1 MDFLLGLDVG
11 TTAVKAV
18 LFDLDGRPAASASQ
32 PISLITPHEGWVEQD
47 PQAMWQ
53 AVTVV
58 LRQVA
63 GSLKQH
69 DRVLA
74 LSQSSQGG
82 TTIPV
87 DSSCRPTYNAISWM
101 DQRAKDERLQIEANF
116 GAQEIYTTT
125 GWPLITALPLLH
137 ISWLRYKRPQVFQR
151 SRRFLFVNDFIGYLL
166 TGEFCM
172 DPSNASIT
180 QLLNLSSGDW
190 ENALLDLAGLKRDQL
205 SPLAPSGYVFGE
217 MTSAAEQATGLPAGI
232 PVANGAHDQ
241 YCTAIS
247 LDVTRPG
254 PVLLSCGTAW
264 VILAVPESLEVGLR
278 SGMAIS
284 RHAVEG
290 RLGALRSLGGV
301 GASSEWLLDNL
312 WSRPASGNEL
322 RGQRYQEFNHSVA
335 RSEPGAG
342 GLLFFPLAGGHT
354 EGYGMGRG
362 GFLHLSLKHTRDDIA
377 RAVMEGLAY
386 ELRWSIEEISS
397 AGVVVNKLK
406 MVAGAAR
413 SPIWPQII
421 SDVTGLTVIVPQ
433 VTEAASQG
441 AALLAGAGAGVFS
454 LPADTGKFAGAEKVF
469 EPNLEYQPR
478 YNALFEKYRSLCPLV
493 C

>member
-1 MDFLLGLDVG
+1 MHYLLGLDVG

-18 LFDLDGRPAASASQ
+18 LFDLDGSPAAAASQ
-32 PISLITPHEGWVEQD
+32 PISLITPQEGWVEQD
-47 PQAMWQ
+47 PQALWA
-53 AVTVV
+53 AVIAV

-63 GSLKQH
+63 GNLEPH

-87 DSSCRPTYNAISWM
+87 DDSCMPTFNAISWM
-101 DQRAKDERLQIEANF
+101 DQRANEERQHIEANI
-116 GAQEIYTTT
+116 GAQTVYETT

-137 ISWLRYKRPQVFQR
+137 ISWLRDKRPQVFKR

-180 QLLNLSSGDW
+180 QLFNVASGDW
-190 ENALLDLAGLKRDQL
+190 EERLLDLAGLEREQL
-205 SPLAPSGYVFGE
+205 SPLAPSGYVFGAL
-217 MTSAAEQATGLPAGI
+217 TSSAGQATGLPAGI
-232 PVANGAHDQ
+232 PVVNGAHDQ

-264 VILAVPESLEVGLR
+264 VVLAVPESLEVGLR

-284 RHAVEG
+284 RHALEG

-312 WSRPASGNEL
+312 WSPPPSSETQP
-322 RGQRYQEFNHSVA
+322 GQRYQEFNQSVA
-335 RSEPGAG
+335 RAQPGAG
-342 GLLFFPLAGGHT
+342 GLLFYPLAGGHA
-354 EGYGMGRG
+354 EGYGMSRG
-362 GFLHLSLKHTRDDIA
+362 GFLHLSLTHTRDDIA

-397 AGVVVNKLK
+397 SGVAVNKFK
-406 MVAGAAR
+406 MVGGAAR
-413 SPIWPQII
+413 SPVWPQIV

-433 VTEAASQG
+433 ITEAASQG

-454 LPADTGKFAGAEKVF
+454 LAKATGKFRGAEKVF
-469 EPNLEYQPR
+469 EPNLEYRQR
-478 YNALFEKYRSLCPLV
+478 YDALFEEYRRLCSQV